1 MTKTP
6 EVSSDCAYQDV
17 AQMLC
22 AEAIEN
28 LKLLSNIDLDRIGK
42 ALSLSA
48 RKGCTALTV
57 TPAHLEKVSTVAHR
71 QMGNY
76 ERRAQMQ

>member
-6 EVSSDCAYQDV
+6 EVSSGSAYQNV

-22 AEAIEN
+22 AEAIETFKR
-28 LKLLSNIDLDRIGK
+28 LGKMALDRTGK
-42 ALSLSA
+42 ALSYSA

-57 TPAHLEKVSTVAHR
+57 APDQLEKVSTVAHR